1 MTKAEMVRIKQ
12 LRGSI
17 LAFLNG
23 CFPNTVARDSIY
35 ATYYEYEDVDDI
47 NSCLEYLKE
56 KGLVEERNIQAPFN
70 DFYHFTHYYKITA
83 KGIDLLERTIKPD
96 PGIYII
102 DRS

>member
-1 MTKAEMVRIKQ
+1 MTRAEMIRMKE
-12 LRGSI
+12 LRGNI
-17 LAFLNG
+17 LAFLMG

-47 NSCLEYLKE
+47 NACLEYLKE
-56 KGLVEERNIQAPFN
+56 KGFVEEKEIQAPFN

-83 KGIDLLERTIKPD
+83 KGIDLLERTITPD
-96 PGIYII
+96 PGIFIL